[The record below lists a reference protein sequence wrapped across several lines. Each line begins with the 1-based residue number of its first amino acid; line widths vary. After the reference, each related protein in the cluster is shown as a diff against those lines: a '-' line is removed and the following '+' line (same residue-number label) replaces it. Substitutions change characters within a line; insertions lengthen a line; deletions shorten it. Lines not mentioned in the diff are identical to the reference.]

1 MGQRRTLQLD
11 DDPDDVP
18 EELPDADPDVPPVH
32 EPLTQVPPANVQLL
46 QSEPPVP
53 HAVSDWPGS
62 HSELVLQQP
71 AAQFVVS
78 HPTVPLLP
86 LPPTSLLL
94 PPPLPTLPLAPA
106 LLVPLDVPSPE
117 ALPLPPPTLLTSE
130 PLPLPTPL
138 PVVRPVSNRR
148 CVHEAS
154 ATGLKVPVEQ
164 VGGGAHGAC
173 LREHPAPNKAE
184 QNVRHPHGSDLTR
197 ASQRN
202 SSQSLAR
209 GPTACDSFFLKTPPH
224 AIHDLACSLACALA
238 RG

>member
-1 MGQRRTLQLD
+1 MQGRRPSCLHPQAPADVQHAAPQQRILMGQRRTLQLD

-18 EELPDADPDVPPVH
+18 EELPDADPDVPPMH

-53 HAVSDWPGS
+53 HAVSDCPGS

-71 AAQFVVS
+71 AAQLVDS
-78 HPTVPLLP
+78 HPTVPPLP

-138 PVVRPVSNRR
+138 PVVRPVSI
-148 CVHEAS
+148 EDAS
-154 ATGLKVPVEQ
+154 TRLPP
-164 VGGGAHGAC
+164 
-173 LREHPAPNKAE
+173 PASKSP
-184 QNVRHPHGSDLTR
+184 
-197 ASQRN
+197 
-202 SSQSLAR
+202 
-209 GPTACDSFFLKTPPH
+209 
-224 AIHDLACSLACALA
+224 
-238 RG
+238 